1 MKKNNFVWFSVSFVL
16 IIVFFL
22 WSKLLLVSLVLLA
35 ITDTFTLKHTPSF
48 FKKQLNPFLY
58 TSIKWGCYISM
69 PILFAIFIRTFFFDV
84 YFVPSSSMERTLFP
98 NDYVVVNKITYG
110 TKIPKRIQDIPV
122 IGGLFKDNHN
132 NHVYDLYTPL
142 QEFKNF
148 KREDIVVFKSV
159 EENNSFLIKRI
170 IGMPSDTLNIKDTQ
184 VYINDSL
191 LKDNKVYCYN
201 YIDNSTK
208 GIELIRNH
216 SNKEYNDIDA
226 KQKKTIRKDVKIKPR
241 KVSFLFPYTK
251 RKEWTRDNYGKII
264 IPKKGMK
271 MILDQSNFDIYKYII
286 RNYEKTTLKLSKN
299 NPKTYTFK
307 NNYYFMMGDNRHNS
321 SDSRSYGFVP
331 ESYIQGKMVSV
342 FSKER
347 LLN

>member
-1 MKKNNFVWFSVSFVL
+1 MKKANILGFIVSFIL
-16 IIVFFL
+16 IILFFL
-22 WSKLLLVSLVLLA
+22 WSKLLIISIILLL
-35 ITDTFTLKHTPSF
+35 ITETITLKYTSSF
-48 FKKQLNPFLY
+48 FKKQLNNTLY
-58 TSIKWGCYISM
+58 STIKWVYFISL

-122 IGGLFKDNHN
+122 IGGLFKTNLTIHE
-132 NHVYDLYTPL
+132 YDLYTPL
-142 QEFKNF
+142 QKLKDF
-148 KREDIVVFKSV
+148 KREDIVVFKSL

-170 IGMPSDTLNIKDTQ
+170 IGMPSDTLHIKDTQ
-184 VYINDSL
+184 VYINNSL
-191 LKDNKVYCYN
+191 LKENKLYCHN
-201 YIDNSTK
+201 YIDSSTK
-208 GIELIRNH
+208 GLELIRTY
-216 SNKEYNDIDA
+216 SNEEYNILDIE
-226 KQKKTIRKDVKIKPR
+226 QKKYLKKDLKTKPE
-241 KVSFLFPYTK
+241 KLSFLFPYTK
-251 RKEWTRDNYGKII
+251 RNEWTRDNYGEII

-271 MILDQSNFDIYKYII
+271 IILGKHNFDIYKYII
-286 RNYEKTTLKLSKN
+286 RNYEKTTLQLSEN
-299 NPKTYTFK
+299 TPIVYTFK

-331 ESYIQGKMVSV
+331 ESYIQGKMIAV